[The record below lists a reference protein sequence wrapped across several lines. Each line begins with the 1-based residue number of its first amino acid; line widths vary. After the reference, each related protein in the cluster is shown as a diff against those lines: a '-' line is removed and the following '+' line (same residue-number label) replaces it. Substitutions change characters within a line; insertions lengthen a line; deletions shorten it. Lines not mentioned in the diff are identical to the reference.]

1 MVDPMGSLCV
11 RAAARHRAGAPQRP
25 AERCAV
31 GAERGRARVFP
42 GAQLLTGA
50 LGAQPRA
57 YERRGA
63 VRALQCRLPGLPCMC
78 FASGRLGCC
87 GRLGRLLL
95 RGGRQR
101 GGQGCPI
108 TEADTLTLVLII
120 PCAPACRRAP
130 SCCWTSCRGC
140 CPRCCAWSRPA
151 WATRTPRRSRP
162 RPRRPRR
169 RRGRRR
175 PRARR
180 ARPRGRA
187 WRSARARPSRPARP
201 RCRCPAVSAERLCG
215 AAAWA
220 WGPCLAHTLAAQA
233 GRPCP
238 APALLPPAAAKAGLA
253 RHLTSLP
260 AGTRGTVPMPWRA
273 AGRQGWWWEA
283 PGEGLLSDGGA
294 GDERFAW
301 ATAAAS
307 ALRNL
312 ALTPANA
319 PHCARAA
326 CVTVLAR
333 AGPPGLRLACC
344 ARCPAVLS
352 REDSA
357 AHRFNRVVGA
367 CKARFST
374 APVWQPVLAWPLR

>member
-108 TEADTLTLVLII
+108 MEADTLTLVLII

-140 CPRCCAWSRPA
+140 CPRCCAWSRPPG
-151 WATRTPRRSRP
+151 ATRTPRRPRP

-180 ARPRGRA
+180 ARLRGRA
-187 WRSARARPSRPARP
+187 WRSARARPSRPARQ
-201 RCRCPAVSAERLCG
+201 RCRLALYERG
-215 AAAWA
+215 AAVRGRCADLGGPAW
-220 WGPCLAHTLAAQA
+220 HT
-233 GRPCP
+233 R
-238 APALLPPAAAKAGLA
+238 
-253 RHLTSLP
+253 
-260 AGTRGTVPMPWRA
+260 WRA
-273 AGRQGWWWEA
+273 RR
-283 PGEGLLSDGGA
+283 GA
-294 GDERFAW
+294 RV
-301 ATAAAS
+301 
-307 ALRNL
+307 LRR
-312 ALTPANA
+312 
-319 PHCARAA
+319 HC
-326 CVTVLAR
+326 CLQ
-333 AGPPGLRLACC
+333 PQPRLAWR
-344 ARCPAVLS
+344 A
-352 REDSA
+352 
-357 AHRFNRVVGA
+357 
-367 CKARFST
+367 T
-374 APVWQPVLAWPLR
+374 